1 MSIKSTDL
9 TKDNTISYFTNEI
22 TSEEIKVNDE
32 EAGILRFSSR
42 GAFNIRG
49 QTTTGAYKTFIGEQK
64 S

>member
-49 QTTTGAYKTFIGEQK
+49 QTTSGAYKTFLGEQK